1 MSTLIKTLNHNDI
14 YDYINPQKNPDL
26 KAAVA
31 GKSVIITGAG
41 AGIGRGIV
49 EQFAHAGATTF
60 FLSVRSKA
68 DELQAT
74 ADLVKSINSSA
85 RVFTSLLDHTKLDQ
99 VEHLFEIVKK
109 ELGTSADIL
118 VNNAGIAG
126 HLSDIAHSDPNKWW
140 GSIEVLL
147 KGPYLMS
154 RVYIRSTLDAG
165 NKGGIIIHT
174 SSVGSYY
181 TFKDLAAYQIA
192 KISLNRLSE
201 FICHEH
207 AKDGIRSISFHPGA
221 VNTSWWDTIGPE
233 NPLSAMR
240 PHVCTDTPNLPG
252 GTVVYLTTP
261 EAAYLNGR
269 YVSCNWD
276 MKELLEKKDEI
287 VSNGL
292 LLITER
298 GDKLPH
304 PY

>member
-74 ADLVKSINSSA
+74 ADL
-85 RVFTSLLDHTKLDQ
+85 LDQ

-140 GSIEVLL
+140 GSIEMLEQ
-147 KGPYLMS
+147 
-154 RVYIRSTLDAG
+154 
-165 NKGGIIIHT
+165 GGIIIHT

-240 PHVCTDTPNLPG
+240 PHVCTDTRKILLEPSYRRRQTDLKKR
-252 GTVVYLTTP
+252 TCREYCRLSHDP

-287 VSNGL
+287 NAEKSDEEKESMVYMPYLLNG
-292 LLITER
+292 IVGPDDDTYR
-298 GDKLPH
+298 A
-304 PY
+304 